1 MKLKIFSIKQNSQEE
16 PELIYTI
23 SRYAKLATD
32 LGVDFNDI
40 APVYIFDKDS
50 DLNDIY
56 GLLAPLRTKGYN
68 TSLMQ
73 REYFKLTEPSP
84 AYAVMYTMSY
94 QDVRYCSRG
103 PVYVLG
109 NLAISSCLNL
119 IDLRNTPQYVSG
131 KYTVNG
137 CPQLKSLHGIAKK
150 LNSIL
155 LAYLDSLETLEH
167 FPVIPPEG
175 TISISSCSSLKSLEG
190 ITNTARRVLI
200 SDLSS
205 LENINHFPKQAR
217 DIAIEN
223 CKKLSSLEGIPEN
236 IEQDLVLINL
246 PSLKD
251 ISHFPKSI
259 KGKLA
264 ISRCG
269 ELSKLSK
276 RDIMNM
282 CNISKEQLMSIGEG

>member
-16 PELIYTI
+16 PELIHII

-32 LGVDFNDI
+32 LGVDFSDI

-50 DLNDIY
+50 DLNDVY
-56 GLLAPLRTKGYN
+56 GLLAPLHIKGYN

-73 REYFKLTEPSP
+73 RHYYSAIEPST
-84 AYAVMYTMSY
+84 AYAVIYSMSLV
-94 QDVRYCSRG
+94 DDRYCSRS

-109 NLAISSCLNL
+109 SSTIAYCTNL

-131 KYTVNG
+131 NYIVNG

-155 LAYLDSLETLEH
+155 LGYLDSLETLEH
-167 FPVIPPEG
+167 FPVIHSEG
-175 TISISSCSSLKSLEG
+175 TISISSCAILKSLEG

-236 IEQDLVLINL
+236 IEQDLVLRNL

-276 RDIMNM
+276 KDIMNM
-282 CNISKEQLMSIGEG
+282 CNISKEQLMSIE